1 MPLGWLAVSFVA
13 TLVAYGFTFGLG
25 PRPVLSVEGQTL
37 AGLGVFFV
45 VLLQWFLMASLT
57 RFSYAAYYTCQFL
70 ARAADH
76 ALDLPYD
83 TTSNGLF
90 SFRLI
95 PARPQLRELRSMA
108 ALVGGGSDT
117 LDTDLKSGH
126 PRPRW
131 FQSATWAQV
140 KRAME
145 TPDELENYV
154 HRRELVATSLVL
166 VVRELLSRLSVSLGF
181 IGPAL
186 ALLLTL
192 QGTLPLDR
200 SHCLLGLVWAD
211 VILSSVVVMGVFVGI
226 ERDAIVSRMFGTKPG
241 LQWNVDFIS
250 KVVVYVVIPLATVF
264 AAQFP
269 ELGSSV
275 LHLLEPVQRL
285 PGG

>member
-1 MPLGWLAVSFVA
+1 
-13 TLVAYGFTFGLG
+13 
-25 PRPVLSVEGQTL
+25 
-37 AGLGVFFV
+37 
-45 VLLQWFLMASLT
+45 
-57 RFSYAAYYTCQFL
+57 
-70 ARAADH
+70 
-76 ALDLPYD
+76 
-83 TTSNGLF
+83 
-90 SFRLI
+90 
-95 PARPQLRELRSMA
+95 
-108 ALVGGGSDT
+108 
-117 LDTDLKSGH
+117 
-126 PRPRW
+126 
-131 FQSATWAQV
+131 
-140 KRAME
+140 
-145 TPDELENYV
+145 
-154 HRRELVATSLVL
+154 
-166 VVRELLSRLSVSLGF
+166 
-181 IGPAL
+181 
-186 ALLLTL
+186 LTL